1 MRKKKMVL
9 FIDGENIPAKES
21 QKIFNEIK
29 DIGELDYA
37 KVYGIKKDLSTRAW
51 SERAIENPILKDI
64 RLCGGPGKNKVDHK
78 IQKDV
83 VREVLLNK
91 NIEIVVIAT
100 SDHGYSNSIKE
111 LQAKGKKV
119 IVIGSKKTAK
129 SLVAACDKY
138 IML

>member
-1 MRKKKMVL
+1 MREKKVVL

-29 DIGELDYA
+29 DIGELEQA
-37 KVYGIKKDLSTRAW
+37 KVYGIQKDLSTRAW
-51 SERAIENPILKDI
+51 SERALGNPILKDI
-64 RLCGGPGKNKVDHK
+64 RLCGGSGKNKVDHK

-83 VREVLLNK
+83 AREVLLNK

-100 SDHGYSNSIKE
+100 SDHGYSPSIKE

-129 SLVAACDKY
+129 SFAA
-138 IML
+138 